1 MLLPAARNLLRA
13 ACSTW
18 RKPLPLVQMRRERET
33 EEGRLL
39 ARPGSSG
46 HGAPGLHR
54 LTPDGGRS
62 GLLFVP
68 AAGGAAGPRPLAVM
82 FHGAGGNAQNG
93 LASLMPLA
101 EEMGML
107 LLATD
112 SADQTWDV
120 IRGGYGPD
128 VQALDRALHETFGRV
143 AVDPDRL
150 AVGGFSDGASYALSM
165 GIMNGDLFTHVIAFS
180 PGFMAPVRQEG
191 APRLYVSHGTQD
203 RVLPIDRCS
212 RSIVPRVSRAGYDV
226 TYHEFEG
233 GHVVPPDIAREAV
246 DWFLAPESEAE
257 A

>member
-1 MLLPAARNLLRA
+1 
-13 ACSTW
+13 
-18 RKPLPLVQMRRERET
+18 MRRERET
-33 EEGRLL
+33 EEGRLH
-39 ARPGSSG
+39 ARPGGSG
-46 HGAPGLHR
+46 DGGAPGLHR
-54 LTPDGGRS
+54 LGSGDERN

-68 AAGGAAGPRPLAVM
+68 AAGAGGPRPLAVM

-93 LASLMPLA
+93 LAALMPLA
-101 EEMGML
+101 EETGML

-128 VQALDRALHETFGRV
+128 VEALDRALGETFGRV
-143 AVDPDRL
+143 VVDPERL

-180 PGFMAPVRQEG
+180 PGFMAPARQEG
-191 APRLYVSHGTQD
+191 APRLFVSHGTQD

-212 RSIVPRVSRAGYDV
+212 RSIVPRVSRAGYEV

-233 GHVVPPDIAREAV
+233 GHVVPPAIAREAV
-246 DWFLAPESEAE
+246 DWFLAPAADTEA
-257 A
+257 

>member
-1 MLLPAARNLLRA
+1 
-13 ACSTW
+13 
-18 RKPLPLVQMRRERET
+18 
-33 EEGRLL
+33 
-39 ARPGSSG
+39 
-46 HGAPGLHR
+46 
-54 LTPDGGRS
+54 
-62 GLLFVP
+62 
-68 AAGGAAGPRPLAVM
+68 M

-93 LASLMPLA
+93 LAALMPLA
-101 EEMGML
+101 EELGML

-128 VQALDRALHETFGRV
+128 VEALDRALDETFARV
-143 AVDPDRL
+143 AVDPERL

-191 APRLYVSHGTQD
+191 APRLFVSHGTQD

-233 GHVVPPDIAREAV
+233 GHVVPPDVAREAV
-246 DWFLAPESEAE
+246 EWFLSPEREPEA
-257 A
+257 